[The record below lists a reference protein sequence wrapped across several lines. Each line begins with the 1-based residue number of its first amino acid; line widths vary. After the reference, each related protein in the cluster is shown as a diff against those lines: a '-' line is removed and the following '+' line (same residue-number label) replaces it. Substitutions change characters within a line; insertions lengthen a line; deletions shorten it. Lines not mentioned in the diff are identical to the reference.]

1 MTYSFKVLKE
11 NNYQSNSLS
20 NENIFNNESEL
31 KYFQTNKYQAIH
43 VQQTLI
49 KGEIRRHKIK
59 MHRNNSICQE
69 KGKCYSEIRALSK
82 KRLSCQVILHFEK
95 SRMQTVTTKVTTKR
109 IVKEFLTTKQKRGGG
124 KK

>member
-11 NNYQSNSLS
+11 NNYQSNSLR

-31 KYFQTNKYQAIH
+31 KYFQTNKYQEIH

-59 MHRNNSICQE
+59 MHRNNSIRQE
-69 KGKCYSEIRALSK
+69 KGNCYSKIHALSK

-95 SRMQTVTTKVTTKR
+95 SRMQTITTKVTTKR
-109 IVKEFLTTKQKRGGG
+109 IIKEFLTTKQKRGGG

>member
-59 MHRNNSICQE
+59 MHRNNSIFQE